1 MCAKQN
7 TVPSRKG
14 RGLKGSVILAGPVMC
29 GRTTPLEPPMKTSDK
44 VQSGEGMSLPLPL
57 NISPNFAENTI
68 TLGEKEK
75 LRKAFPLIG

>member
-14 RGLKGSVILAGPVMC
+14 RGLKGSAIPAGPEMS
-29 GRTTPLEPPMKTSDK
+29 GKPTLSEPPMKTSDK

-57 NISPNFAENTI
+57 NISPNFAENMI